1 MKMTTAPE
9 ILIVDDDPN
18 DTEMTRI
25 VLSRAGFEVMIE
37 AVTHGEAAL
46 TLLRKK
52 NDLPSLIFLDLK
64 MSGLSGIETL
74 RLIRADERLKNITVV
89 ILTNSLLEADRKE
102 SYAAGADDFL
112 QKAFDIDLFA
122 TDVKSALERW
132 LIQ

>member
-1 MKMTTAPE
+1 MTTAHK

-25 VLSRAGFEVMIE
+25 VISWAGFEIMIE
-37 AVTHGEAAL
+37 AVTHGEEAL
-46 TLLRKK
+46 NLLQKE

-64 MSGLSGIETL
+64 MPGLSGLETL

-89 ILTNSLLEADRKE
+89 MLTNSLLDADRKE

-122 TDVKSALERW
+122 MNIKSALERW
-132 LIQ
+132 LTL